1 MLSFS
6 DLQVGKDYLVSNFI
20 NNISGAIVRLV
31 AKGYDHSFR
40 PLLLFSA
47 DVVDLSGRLVAV
59 TDLPIT
65 CLCNTF
71 VNCEIIDIDFSVAIN
86 TKVFI
91 ADSTWLCRLCRR

>member
-59 TDLPIT
+59 TDLPI
-65 CLCNTF
+65 
-71 VNCEIIDIDFSVAIN
+71 DFSVAIN

>member
-20 NNISGAIVRLV
+20 NNVSGAVVRLV
-31 AKGYDHSFR
+31 AKGYNHSSN
-40 PLLLFSA
+40 PILLFSA

-59 TDLPIT
+59 DHLPIT
-65 CLCNTF
+65 CLCDIF